1 MMKIESSLTSTPQS
15 EFKGTGFSNL
25 NLPPLEDLVQEE
37 LEFEHLKCKAE
48 RAKLLRNCTD
58 EELEVEMRL
67 RGYDFS

>member
-37 LEFEHLKCKAE
+37 LEYEQLKRRAE

-67 RGYDFS
+67 RGYDFT